1 MLVMCQPDR
10 ICSHG
15 KNQFHILFM
24 HFFCQR
30 ISHTKAIL
38 MAGNTVERIRCFND
52 FYKIV
57 V

>member
-1 MLVMCQPDR
+1 MLDAVSWIELPPD
-10 ICSHG
+10 G

-38 MAGNTVERIRCFND
+38 MTGNTVERIRCFND